1 MPVWIRAS
9 GISNIRFNIVQM
21 VEIVQNVLNNL
32 NDLNG
37 LYLWNAG

>member
-21 VEIVQNVLNNL
+21 VEIVKNVLNN
-32 NDLNG
+32 LNG